1 MQEGVLHIMPV
12 LGLCSHVGLCCYWAG
27 NVIWPG
33 WCEQSRW
40 HIIMLLLSLLT
51 DTPQL
56 SLAAWQGCSR
66 WSVPSLP
73 FCSSLSSWHWRDLW
87 KETPSGQVL
96 LSFDVV
102 KMIFGLFLGGKK
114 RIPVH
119 GPRLKTAVI
128 LHVPVCCYLG
138 AVLET
143 FPCVSDDSLGR
154 KASNPDGVWKGRKG
168 MVSTN
173 SLWWVRICQVKM
185 GECEQTSKC
194 RKNTLTLESYELQLP
209 VNFGL
214 LMLMSKKPN
223 GCWGQG

>member
-1 MQEGVLHIMPV
+1 MGKYPIKRGSYTVQEGVLHIMPV
-12 LGLCSHVGLCCYWAG
+12 LGLCSHVGLCYWAG

-96 LSFDVV
+96 LSFNVV
-102 KMIFGLFLGGKK
+102 KMIFGLFLGGEKK
-114 RIPVH
+114 DSSAWTKVKNSCNFSCPCLLL
-119 GPRLKTAVI
+119 PW
-128 LHVPVCCYLG
+128 CCPGDL
-138 AVLET
+138 
-143 FPCVSDDSLGR
+143 SL
-154 KASNPDGVWKGRKG
+154 
-168 MVSTN
+168 
-173 SLWWVRICQVKM
+173 
-185 GECEQTSKC
+185 CE
-194 RKNTLTLESYELQLP
+194 
-209 VNFGL
+209 
-214 LMLMSKKPN
+214 
-223 GCWGQG
+223 